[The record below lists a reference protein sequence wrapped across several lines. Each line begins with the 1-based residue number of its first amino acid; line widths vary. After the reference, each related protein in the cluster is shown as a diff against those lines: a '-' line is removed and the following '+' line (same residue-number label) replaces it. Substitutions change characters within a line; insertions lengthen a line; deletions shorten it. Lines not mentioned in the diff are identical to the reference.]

1 MSPRRMR
8 ALWVA
13 DALLSPL
20 ALAGHLRRRKALPDA
35 PRILVFEFW
44 HIGDAV
50 MVDPLLRAL
59 RVRFPRAEISL
70 LCKPA
75 ARVLLEPSGIVDRFI
90 EIDVPWTA
98 FEGKYQWRRYT
109 DSRFRTTIRALRHE
123 RFDVTLD
130 SRMDLRSNVLAWII
144 GARRRVGFDVPG
156 GRGLLTDRVADPG
169 DGSHK
174 VEDWLAMLQPM
185 GGASAPPQPPVLAVE
200 DSTQARVDAQ
210 LRDMGMTPETTLVAM
225 HPSARQAVRRWSLDR
240 FGEVASAIGAM
251 PNTRV
256 LVLVDP
262 DGYGETLQ
270 TTGATC
276 VRATLE
282 ELPAYLH
289 RCAVFVGNDSGPA
302 HIAAAVGA
310 TTVTI
315 FGPGAIQWFRP
326 YGPGQRV
333 VCMTPMRCRPCF
345 DHCTRSE
352 NFCLTTLPVDRVMTE
367 VRRALASRANARPSG
382 VDLTPVGGE
391 ILA

>member
-1 MSPRRMR
+1 MSPRRVR
-8 ALWVA
+8 ALRIV
-13 DALLSPL
+13 DLLLAPI
-20 ALAGHLRRRKALPDA
+20 ALAGLLRRRRPLPHA

-44 HIGDAV
+44 HLGDAV
-50 MVDPLLRAL
+50 MVDPMLRAL
-59 RVRFPRAEISL
+59 RARCPRAEISL

-98 FEGKYQWRRYT
+98 FEGKYEWRRYT
-109 DSRFRTTIRALRHE
+109 DSKFRAAIRALRRE

-130 SRMDLRSNVLAWII
+130 SRMDLRSNILSWII

-169 DGSHK
+169 DSSHK
-174 VEDWLAMLQPM
+174 VEDWLAMLQPLGRA
-185 GGASAPPQPPVLAVE
+185 GGPPQPPVLAVN

-210 LRDMGMTPETTLVAM
+210 LRDMGVAPGTTLVAV

-240 FGEVASAIGAM
+240 FAEVATAVGAM
-251 PNTRV
+251 PDTQV

-262 DGYGETLQ
+262 DGYGGTLE

-276 VRATLE
+276 VRASLE

-315 FGPGAIQWFRP
+315 FGPGAIEWFRP

-333 VCMTPMRCRPCF
+333 VYMTPMRCRPCF

-352 NFCLTTLPVDRVMTE
+352 NFCLTTLPVDRVMRE
-367 VRRALASRANARPSG
+367 VRIALASHAGAKPPA
-382 VDLTPVGGE
+382 VDLTLVDGE